1 MSKKVVRI
9 LSIDGGGIRGLIPAI
24 MLDEIEKRTARIE
37 IEAAENENR
46 EPDVQPDENRQDENG
61 KFIPT
66 SELFDL
72 IAGTSTG
79 GILALGLTKPNVTVP
94 PSERQPAYTAQALAA
109 LYREKGGEIFPLS
122 TYYKLRSRIP
132 FVNKVPSVAEFF
144 DEKYPS
150 EGLKGVL
157 EECFGKTRL
166 RKALT
171 HVLVPSYDMKCG
183 RPRFFK
189 SRKATECD
197 QDNHRMADVAHATA
211 AAPTY
216 FEPFEECCEL
226 FGHPLVD
233 GGIFANNPAM
243 CAFAEAKK
251 QCPGAEIL
259 LVSLGTGQLTRRLE
273 YEEAKNWGIIG
284 WAEPLLRIIL
294 DGASDTVNYQL
305 KGLLPESGSER
316 AYYRFQPRLTKGKDD
331 MDDASATNLSA
342 LENVARK
349 FIKEH
354 TDELNTLCHRLHEEW
369 RKRKDEKDS

>member
-24 MLDEIEKRTARIE
+24 ILDKVERRTAKIE
-37 IEAAENENR
+37 IKAAENENR
-46 EPDVQPDENRQDENG
+46 DPDVRQDENG

-79 GILALGLTKPNVTVP
+79 GILALGLTKPNDP
-94 PSERQPAYTAQALAA
+94 PAERQPAYTARALAA

-122 TYYKLRSRIP
+122 IYYKIRSR
-132 FVNKVPSVAEFF
+132 FSFLNKVPSGAELF

-157 EECFGKTRL
+157 DGCFGKTRL

-183 RPRFFK
+183 RPLFFK
-189 SRKATECD
+189 SRKAKECD

-251 QCPGAEIL
+251 QYPCAEIL

-273 YEEAKNWGIIG
+273 YEEAKNWGLIG
-284 WAEPLLRIIL
+284 WAEPLIRIIL
-294 DGASDTVNYQL
+294 DGASGTVNYQL
-305 KGLLPESGSER
+305 KELLPEAGSEQ

-331 MDDASATNLSA
+331 MDDASPTNLSA
-342 LENVARK
+342 LEYVVRK
-349 FIKEH
+349 FIEEH
-354 TDELNTLCHRLHEEW
+354 TDELDTLCHRLHEEW